1 MSKFKFVI
9 SDLNLDIIWLDP
21 ITLRSRKQDIIL
33 NIIVCDIYVDI

>member
-21 ITLRSRKQDIIL
+21 IILRSRKQDIIL
-33 NIIVCDIYVDI
+33 NIIICDIYVDI